1 MSYVDTSVIAAA
13 LDSSDARQYAALEAL
28 ESRREKVVS
37 ELVLLELAGI
47 LARRREILEDLARS
61 LGIEARDLLLP
72 AAILY
77 IVRKFKLRYVQVE
90 GSESYYFL
98 AVSKP
103 VSRALKLSSTISLG
117 ALDLMH
123 LAYIDALRDQGEDL
137 EELLTADED
146 FSREAEIIEKLV
158 GVKVTQLTPQKAYP
172 AAP

>member
-1 MSYVDTSVIAAA
+1 SLAATK
-13 LDSSDARQYAALEAL
+13 QP
-28 ESRREKVVS
+28 RRSPK
-37 ELVLLELAGI
+37 
-47 LARRREILEDLARS
+47 RRGRLRRDLARG

-77 IVRKFKLRYVQVE
+77 IVRRFKLRYVKVE

-123 LAYIDALRDQGEDL
+123 LAYIDALRDRGDL

-146 FSREAEIIEKLV
+146 FSRVAEIIEKLV
-158 GVKVTQLTPQKAYP
+158 GMKVTQLTPLKAYP
-172 AAP
+172 AA

>member
-1 MSYVDTSVIAAA
+1 
-13 LDSSDARQYAALEAL
+13 
-28 ESRREKVVS
+28 
-37 ELVLLELAGI
+37 
-47 LARRREILEDLARS
+47 

-77 IVRKFKLRYVQVE
+77 IVRRFKLRYVKVE

-123 LAYIDALRDQGEDL
+123 LAYIDALRDRGDL

-146 FSREAEIIEKLV
+146 FSRVAEIIEKLV
-158 GVKVTQLTPQKAYP
+158 GMKVTQLTPLKAYP
-172 AAP
+172 AA